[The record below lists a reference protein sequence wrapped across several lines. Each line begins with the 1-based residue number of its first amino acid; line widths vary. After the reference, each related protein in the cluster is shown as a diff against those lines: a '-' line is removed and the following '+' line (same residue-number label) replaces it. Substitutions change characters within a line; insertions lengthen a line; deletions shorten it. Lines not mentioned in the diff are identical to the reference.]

1 MDVVVM
7 VAEGGGGEN
16 LSVVCLGFWMRAAL
30 CLEVDVRMSDKL
42 HLWDGER

>member
-7 VAEGGGGEN
+7 VAEGGGGDN

-30 CLEVDVRMSDKL
+30 CSEVDVRMRG
-42 HLWDGER
+42 HAGHE